1 MTIDSDHNNAIFN
14 IKKNKT
20 ELNTKISELENALKT
35 EKDEFKKILLKNKI
49 SDIKKE
55 LENCSIEK
63 YYQNNATDLFKH
75 YDALVDVDQNEIIE
89 NKGKILNFF
98 SNKEEVDND
107 DEEIKKVNECCSEYV
122 CKACGSSNLLF
133 ISSESVYECTS
144 CGNVQNSTDWSNNIS
159 YRDPP
164 KETSYFSYRR
174 VNHFSEWLNLVQG
187 KETNS
192 IPNEVIQ
199 KVVETIKRDRKQIS
213 DVTISDLKLI
223 LKRNKFNKYYE
234 NSPYIHNVINKKF
247 TSILTRKQEVILKDM
262 FSKIQVPFL
271 KACPE
276 SRKNFLSYSFI
287 LHKFC
292 EILEWNDIKR
302 KFPLLKSREKLHSA
316 DLIWKKIC
324 NELNWKFYK
333 SI

>member
-1 MTIDSDHNNAIFN
+1 MIGSILTIFN
-14 IKKNKT
+14 SLFTIT
-20 ELNTKISELENALKT
+20 V
-35 EKDEFKKILLKNKI
+35 ILV
-49 SDIKKE
+49 S
-55 LENCSIEK
+55 
-63 YYQNNATDLFKH
+63 YYIYT
-75 YDALVDVDQNEIIE
+75 
-89 NKGKILNFF
+89 
-98 SNKEEVDND
+98 NKEDIFELD
-107 DEEIKKVNECCSEYV
+107 
-122 CKACGSSNLLF
+122 
-133 ISSESVYECTS
+133 
-144 CGNVQNSTDWSNNIS
+144 
-159 YRDPP
+159 
-164 KETSYFSYRR
+164 
-174 VNHFSEWLNLVQG
+174 
-187 KETNS
+187 
-192 IPNEVIQ
+192 
-199 KVVETIKRDRKQIS
+199 
-213 DVTISDLKLI
+213 
-223 LKRNKFNKYYE
+223 KFNKYYE

>member
-1 MTIDSDHNNAIFN
+1 
-14 IKKNKT
+14 
-20 ELNTKISELENALKT
+20 
-35 EKDEFKKILLKNKI
+35 
-49 SDIKKE
+49 
-55 LENCSIEK
+55 
-63 YYQNNATDLFKH
+63 
-75 YDALVDVDQNEIIE
+75 
-89 NKGKILNFF
+89 
-98 SNKEEVDND
+98 
-107 DEEIKKVNECCSEYV
+107 
-122 CKACGSSNLLF
+122 
-133 ISSESVYECTS
+133 
-144 CGNVQNSTDWSNNIS
+144 
-159 YRDPP
+159 
-164 KETSYFSYRR
+164 

-213 DVTISDLKLI
+213 DITISDLKLI

-234 NSPYIHNVINKKF
+234 NSPYIYNVINKKF
-247 TSILTRKQEVILKDM
+247 SSILTRKQELILKDM

-292 EILEWNDIKR
+292 EILQWNDIKR

-324 NELNWKFYK
+324 EELNWKFYK